1 MFTHKTTKICFN
13 LCEKFALACKGSHQ
27 KLTINGRTKRMSL
40 AQGYTNSFVLLR
52 SSISKDLFEFESKK
66 YLYEGNLFI
75 FIQDIFEFVR

>member
-1 MFTHKTTKICFN
+1 
-13 LCEKFALACKGSHQ
+13 
-27 KLTINGRTKRMSL
+27 MSL